1 MPRLRFPAARHRAVL
16 RTTAR
21 RRRRVAAFAL
31 AIATLAAPALSASAA
46 RADTSAS
53 FSPGSTWTDQ
63 NGNALQM
70 HGLGI
75 LKVGNTWYAYGEDK
89 VGENS
94 SDATFRAVPCY
105 SSTNLSTWTYQGEA
119 LTEQSSGD
127 LGPNRIVERPKVIYN
142 SSTGEYVMWM
152 HIDNTAYSQAEAGVA
167 ESKTPCGPYTY
178 LGASQPLGFQSRDM
192 GLFQDGNGA
201 AYLLTEDRANG
212 LRIDALSS
220 NYLSVVSAGSAN
232 GGSVALLPDYEAP
245 ALVKANGVYFI
256 LGSHLTGWSTNDNEY
271 ATATSLSGTW
281 SSFRDIAPAG
291 TSTYNTQ
298 TANIIPVSGSSGTTY
313 IYAGDR
319 WNASDL
325 GNSPLVWL
333 PLTLSGTTAAVSWQ
347 NSWSLDITTG
357 LWTGS
362 SNPANSTHYL
372 TNGNSGLVMDVSGGS
387 TAAGGTIIQW
397 SNHGGTNQQWKL
409 TSQGWN
415 VYTVTNVNSGLCL
428 DVPGNSS
435 ASGVQLD
442 QWTCNGADNQ
452 KWALSAVDSYT
463 SGSDQSYELTS
474 LESGQVVDVSG
485 ASTAA
490 GGAVIQWPTNGGSN
504 QTWTLQ

>member
-1 MPRLRFPAARHRAVL
+1 MPSRLRFRRPRSHRPGTL
-16 RTTAR
+16 LL
-21 RRRRVAAFAL
+21 AL
-31 AIATLAAPALSASAA
+31 ATALASSTLWSATAAQ
-46 RADTSAS
+46 ADTSAS
-53 FSPGSTWTDQ
+53 FNPAATWTDQ
-63 NGNALQM
+63 NGNPLQM

-152 HIDNTAYSQAEAGVA
+152 HIDNPAYSLAEAGVA

-192 GLFQDGNGA
+192 GLFQDSNGT

-212 LRIDALSS
+212 LRIDQLSS

-256 LGSHLTGWSTNDNEY
+256 LGSHLSGWATNDNEY
-271 ATATSLSGTW
+271 ATATSLSGPW
-281 SSFRDIAPAG
+281 SPFRDFAPAG
-291 TSTYNTQ
+291 TNTYNTQ
-298 TANIIPVSGSSGTTY
+298 TANIIPVTGTSGTTY

-319 WNASDL
+319 WNSADL

-333 PLTLSGTTAAVSWQ
+333 PLTLSSTTAVTSWQ
-347 NSWSLDITTG
+347 NSWTLDITTG
-357 LWTGS
+357 LWTGT
-362 SNPANSTHYL
+362 SNPTNATHYL
-372 TNGNSGLVMDVSGGS
+372 TNANSGLVMDVNAGS
-387 TAAGGTIIQW
+387 TTTGASIIQW
-397 SNHGGTNQQWKL
+397 TNHNGTNQQWRL

-415 VYTVTNVNSGLCL
+415 VYTLTNANSGLCL
-428 DVPGNSS
+428 DVPNNSPT
-435 ASGVQLD
+435 SGVQLD
-442 QWTCNGADNQ
+442 QWTCNGGTNQ
-452 KWALSAVDSYT
+452 QWALSAVGSYT
-463 SGSDQSYELTS
+463 SPSNQNYELTS
-474 LESGQVVDVSG
+474 LESGQVIDVSASSTTAG
-485 ASTAA
+485 ATI
-490 GGAVIQWPTNGGSN
+490 IQWPTNGGAN
-504 QTWTLQ
+504 QTWVLQ